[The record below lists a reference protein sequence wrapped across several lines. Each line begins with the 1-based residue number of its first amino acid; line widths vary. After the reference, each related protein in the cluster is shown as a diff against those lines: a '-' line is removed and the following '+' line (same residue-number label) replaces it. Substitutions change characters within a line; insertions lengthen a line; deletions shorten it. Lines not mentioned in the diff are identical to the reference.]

1 MGQIVMAIV
10 VCMSLMSIDM
20 GLFVLGDVGTASSYD
35 PPYTPTRC
43 NGYRAD
49 QFPPGNLFV
58 AVSEGLWD
66 NGAACGRRY
75 RLRCLSGSNR
85 PCKDGTVDVTVVDY
99 CPRSPCP
106 STILLSTNAFSTISK
121 SASAKINAEY
131 IQI

>member
-99 CPRSPCP
+99 CPKSPCP
-106 STILLSTNAFSTISK
+106 STILLSKNAFSTISK
-121 SASAKINAEY
+121 SVSAKINAEY
-131 IQI
+131 IQ